1 LGDQTKIQVGAKQ
14 ITTISLKTL
23 LVKSKGKNQV
33 EKNECSTPKINKI
46 YIQEDK
52 VCF

>member
-1 LGDQTKIQVGAKQ
+1 MRLKKIQNLGDQTKIQVGAKQ

-33 EKNECSTPKINKI
+33 EKK
-46 YIQEDK
+46 
-52 VCF
+52 